1 MREFARV
8 VEEPTL
14 VRDVKTNAVLSNDRA
29 AFERRKQM
37 KKDKEF
43 KNSLLNKIDALE
55 ERIRKLEERLAK
67 YDG

>member
-8 VEEPTL
+8 AEEPTL
-14 VRDVKTNAVLSNDRA
+14 VRDLRTNAVLSNDRA
-29 AFERRKQM
+29 AFERRKQL

-43 KNSLLNKIDALE
+43 KNTMMQTIANLE
-55 ERIRKLEERLAK
+55 ARVKDLEERLAK